1 MMFFFSIHSVAFQ
14 GCGGQRTFMFEEIR
28 DFDLENFN
36 PTALI
41 LETVRQTSVRQTVT
55 KIWIFR
61 LYYKVEKWRGQK
73 PTDEEKS

>member
-55 KIWIFR
+55 KI
-61 LYYKVEKWRGQK
+61 
-73 PTDEEKS
+73 

>member
-1 MMFFFSIHSVAFQ
+1 MEKKRNCPMMFFFSIHSVAFQ

-55 KIWIFR
+55 KI
-61 LYYKVEKWRGQK
+61 
-73 PTDEEKS
+73 PDEEKS